1 MERIGMVG
9 ISDLNVKDSSPVAP
23 KQQRQQEQQE
33 QEGEQQEQQQKRKEQ
48 QEQQQNGPKR
58 KQVRFECL
66 VPSEESLRDQPATKR
81 PSFKIH
87 DDGLE
92 RPSDHYGLCVSLS
105 TDSRRSSRLWH
116 PALDSEQHDLLGQNC
131 VQLQRDVDFAI
142 QQKNN

>member
-1 MERIGMVG
+1 MVG
-9 ISDLNVKDSSPVAP
+9 ISDLNVKDSSPMTP

-33 QEGEQQEQQQKRKEQ
+33 QEGQQQEQQQNRKEQ
-48 QEQQQNGPKR
+48 QEQQQNRPKR

-66 VPSEESLRDQPATKR
+66 VPSKESLRGQPATKG

-105 TDSRRSSRLWH
+105 TDNRESSLLWH
-116 PALDSEQHDLLGQNC
+116 VASCSGQ
-131 VQLQRDVDFAI
+131 
-142 QQKNN
+142 